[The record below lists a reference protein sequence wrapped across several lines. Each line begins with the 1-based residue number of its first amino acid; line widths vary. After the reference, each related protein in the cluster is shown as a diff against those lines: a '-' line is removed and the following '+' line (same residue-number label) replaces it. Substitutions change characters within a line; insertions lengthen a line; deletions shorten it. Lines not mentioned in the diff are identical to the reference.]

1 MKVAI
6 RAGHTFSVPGSK
18 GILDETKENRNIKDS
33 IIKYLKIAKIDV
45 VDLTPSDYYKTVGE
59 ELAYGV
65 NKANE
70 LKVDLFV
77 SCHFNKAYN
86 KYDGAIGSEVLT
98 YNDNFI
104 EAKRVVDNLGKL
116 GFKNRGIKNNKNLY
130 ELKHT
135 IMKAMIIEVCFV
147 EAVKDVQL
155 YKALGYDK
163 IGKNIAEG
171 LIGKEIV
178 LEENKSNISITKPL
192 WQESISGE
200 EVKKLQLEL
209 NKQFNKG
216 LNIDG
221 YFGEKTLDAC
231 IILRK
236 YSSGNI
242 TKLIQKR
249 LLANKYSLSIYGV
262 YGYFGDVTEREIRL
276 FQKNNGLLV
285 DGIVGK
291 NTWKALYKK

>member
-1 MKVAI
+1 M
-6 RAGHTFSVPGSK
+6 
-18 GILDETKENRNIKDS
+18 
-33 IIKYLKIAKIDV
+33 
-45 VDLTPSDYYKTVGE
+45 
-59 ELAYGV
+59 
-65 NKANE
+65 
-70 LKVDLFV
+70 
-77 SCHFNKAYN
+77 
-86 KYDGAIGSEVLT
+86 LT

-130 ELKHT
+130 ELKYT
-135 IMKAMIIEVCFV
+135 IMKAMIVEVCFV
-147 EAVKDVQL
+147 EAVKDVEL
-155 YKALGYDK
+155 YKTLGYDK

-178 LEENKSNISITKPL
+178 EENKPNISITKPL
-192 WQESISGE
+192 WQESISGK
-200 EVKKLQLEL
+200 EVKELQLEL

-216 LNIDG
+216 LDIDG

-236 YSSGNI
+236 GGRGNI

-249 LLANKYSLSIYGV
+249 LLANKYSLSPYGAD
-262 YGYFGDVTEREIRL
+262 GYFGDVTERAIRL
-276 FQKNNGLLV
+276 FQENNGLLV
-285 DGIVGK
+285 NGIIGK